1 MPGLTSVTA
10 PDLLEVGSYSL
21 NLQNATMLK
30 FVSFE
35 KLRKTYNLNVELG
48 GVDSSLNFPS
58 LETVEGRLQIL
69 GNFSRY
75 VGCQKTPELLF

>member
-21 NLQNATMLK
+21 SLQNATLLK
-30 FVSFE
+30 SVSFE
-35 KLRKTYNLNVELG
+35 KLRKTYNLNIELG
-48 GVDSSLNFPS
+48 GVDSSLKFPS
-58 LETVEGRLQIL
+58 LETVEGRLRVL

-75 VGCQKTPELLF
+75 IGYQKTPGILY